1 MQMEK
6 QYEKLAHFGKE
17 LLDKTS
23 LEEGLPL
30 ISDYAKEVI
39 GAERCSIFIYNTENN
54 TLWTTLAD
62 EVDKITISAYQGVAG
77 YTIKEKKTL
86 VVNDVKEYPLFL
98 ADIDEET
105 GYVTKNIIT
114 APVFNSQREIIGVL
128 ELLNKEGDFTAKDEG
143 FMVFFSH
150 YISGYIELATLY
162 QAKG

>member
-1 MQMEK
+1 MEK

-30 ISDYAKEVI
+30 ISNYAKEVI
-39 GAERCSIFIYNTENN
+39 GAERCSIFIYDKQNS

-62 EVDKITISAYQGVAG
+62 EVEKITISAYEGVAG
-77 YTIKEKKTL
+77 YTLKEKKPL
-86 VVNDVKEYPLFL
+86 VVNDVKEYPLFF

-105 GYVTKNIIT
+105 GYTTKNIIT
-114 APVFNSQREIIGVL
+114 APVFNSQREVIGVL

>member
-1 MQMEK
+1 MEK
-6 QYEKLAHFGKE
+6 PYEKLANFGKE

-30 ISDYAKEVI
+30 ISDYAKDVI
-39 GAERCSIFIYNTENN
+39 GAERCSIFIYNKENN

-62 EVDKITISAYQGVAG
+62 EIDKITISAYQGVAG
-77 YTIKEKKTL
+77 YTIKEKRPL
-86 VVNDVKEYPLFL
+86 VVNNAKEYPLFL
-98 ADIDEET
+98 GDIDEET

-114 APVFNSQREIIGVL
+114 APVFDSQREIIGVL
-128 ELLNKEGDFTAKDEG
+128 ELLNKEGGFSAKDEG

-162 QAKG
+162 QEG

>member
-1 MQMEK
+1 MEK
-6 QYEKLAHFGKE
+6 PYEKLANFGKE

-39 GAERCSIFIYNTENN
+39 GAERCSIFIYDKENN
-54 TLWTTLAD
+54 MLWTTLAD
-62 EVDKITISAYQGVAG
+62 EVDKITISSYQGVAG
-77 YTIKEKKTL
+77 YTIKEKKPL
-86 VVNDVKEYPLFL
+86 VVNNVKEYPLFL

-114 APVFNSQREIIGVL
+114 APVFDSQREIIGVL

-162 QAKG
+162 QAEG

>member
-1 MQMEK
+1 MEK
-6 QYEKLAHFGKE
+6 SYEKLASFGKE

-30 ISDYAKEVI
+30 IANYAKEVI
-39 GAERCSIFIYNTENN
+39 GAERCSVFIYDKQNH

-62 EVDKITISAYQGVAG
+62 EVEKITISAYEGVAG
-77 YTIKEKKTL
+77 YTIKERKPL
-86 VVNDVKEYPLFL
+86 VVNNVKEHPLFL

-105 GYVTKNIIT
+105 GYTTKNIIT

-128 ELLNKEGDFTAKDEG
+128 ELLNKEGGFKTKDEG

-162 QAKG
+162 QAQG

>member
-1 MQMEK
+1 MK
-6 QYEKLAHFGKE
+6 TQYEKLANFGKE
-17 LLDKTS
+17 LLNKTS

-39 GAERCSIFIYNTENN
+39 GAERCSIFIYDAQKN

-62 EVDKITISAYQGVAG
+62 GVEKITISAYKGVVG
-77 YTIKEKKTL
+77 YTLKEQRPL
-86 VVNDVKEYPLFL
+86 VVNNAREYPLFL
-98 ADIDEET
+98 GDIDEET
-105 GYVTKNIIT
+105 GYTTKNLIT

-162 QAKG
+162 KAKR

>member
-1 MQMEK
+1 MEK
-6 QYEKLAHFGKE
+6 PYEKLANFGKE

-30 ISDYAKEVI
+30 ISNYAKDVI
-39 GAERCSIFIYNTENN
+39 GAERCSIFIYNKENN

-62 EVDKITISAYQGVAG
+62 EIDKITISAYQGVAG
-77 YTIKEKKTL
+77 YTIKEKRPL
-86 VVNDVKEYPLFL
+86 VVNNAKEYPLFL
-98 ADIDEET
+98 GDIDEET

-114 APVFNSQREIIGVL
+114 APVFDSQREIIGVL
-128 ELLNKEGDFTAKDEG
+128 ELLNKEGDFSAKDEG

-162 QAKG
+162 QEG